1 MLASPSAFAQFSF
14 VQNDLY
20 MGFQNSTGGGS
31 ADYIINFG
39 SVSNL
44 IGQSSVVDLSSDFS
58 SSLFN
63 NVSLQGTTNQ
73 VMAGVVGAVNS
84 ATGGG
89 TASIYLTQ
97 LRTSNIGSP
106 AAAGSTLTQK
116 LTQGQDNTA
125 EAALSSLSAPAA
137 GAGFLDSSKSWEASV
152 EPSLAGSFYQ
162 GTGVNPDSLVSSSA
176 VFYEDLYETSN
187 ASSGRGAAANPFTY
201 LGYFKL
207 DLTGGSPKLTFTST
221 NVPGS
226 LTKPIIISI
235 GKSGSTVTVISS
247 NAVPTFNYQ
256 LQYTASLS
264 PTSWISVGSS
274 AVAGAAL
281 VTNTD
286 STATDSIRFYR
297 VQAH

>member
-1 MLASPSAFAQFSF
+1 MLASSSALAQFSF

-39 SVSNL
+39 LVSN
-44 IGQSSVVDLSSDFS
+44 IVGQSSVVDLSSDFS

-63 NVSLQGTTNQ
+63 NVSLQGSSSQ
-73 VMAGVVGAVNS
+73 IMGGVVGAINS
-84 ATGGG
+84 ATSGG
-89 TASIYLTQ
+89 TAAVYLTQ
-97 LRTSNIGSP
+97 LRTSNIGNP
-106 AAAGSTLTQK
+106 AVAGSTLTQM

-125 EAALSSLSAPAA
+125 ESDLSSLSGPAA
-137 GAGFLDSSKSWEASV
+137 GTGFLDSSKSWEASV

-162 GTGVNPDSLVSSSA
+162 GAGVNPDSLVSSST
-176 VFYEDLYETSN
+176 VLYEDLYETSN
-187 ASSGRGAAANPFTY
+187 ASSGRGAPANPFTY
-201 LGYFKL
+201 LGYFTL
-207 DLTGGSPKLTFTST
+207 DLTGGSPKLTFSST
-221 NVPGS
+221 NVPVS
-226 LTKPIIISI
+226 LTKPIIKSI
-235 GKSGSTVTVISS
+235 GKVGSTVTVISS

-264 PTSWISVGSS
+264 PTNWISVGSS
-274 AVAGAAL
+274 VVAGAAL